1 MDDNL
6 KKKTKTALFW
16 SFADKF
22 GQQLLYLVSGVLLA
36 RMLSSAEY
44 GMMGEL
50 AIFIALSGILL
61 DSGFSSA
68 LIRKK
73 DSTDTDYSTIFFLNV
88 AISVTLYLIL
98 FFCSPVIAEFFG
110 HTKQTGQADFTRVCQ
125 VLFTAI
131 LFNALALI
139 QQTRAFKLLQF
150 TTIARVNNLSL
161 ALSSAIA
168 IGLAYYGFG
177 IWALVAQTVGLSL
190 FRAILFW
197 FYSSWRPRLEFRV
210 SVIREFFG
218 YSSNLFV
225 SGILNNLFNKIYPPI
240 IGKVYGLDSAGFYAQ
255 ADKYQEMASSL
266 IGNIFRSVGFP
277 VLSSVHQDRERLI
290 RVFRKY
296 IRTMSFFIFPVMML
310 MMIVSEPMFVILI
323 KEKWLPAVPLFR
335 LLCISGMF
343 APFIV
348 LYYDLFNS
356 IGRSQLNLQIE
367 IGKKI
372 YLLAGICLLYSQS
385 VLSLTYLWISYT
397 LLSLVVSVLFAHR
410 LIRYSA
416 RLFIADILPY
426 FCIALCTGVVSVVAY
441 RYLDGNAT
449 RFFAVSAIYMTVYLF
464 SCFLF
469 KRETLDEI
477 WQMVQA
483 SRHKPQK

>member
-210 SVIREFFG
+210 SE
-218 YSSNLFV
+218 
-225 SGILNNLFNKIYPPI
+225 
-240 IGKVYGLDSAGFYAQ
+240 
-255 ADKYQEMASSL
+255 
-266 IGNIFRSVGFP
+266 
-277 VLSSVHQDRERLI
+277 
-290 RVFRKY
+290 
-296 IRTMSFFIFPVMML
+296 
-310 MMIVSEPMFVILI
+310 
-323 KEKWLPAVPLFR
+323 
-335 LLCISGMF
+335 
-343 APFIV
+343 
-348 LYYDLFNS
+348 
-356 IGRSQLNLQIE
+356 IGR
-367 IGKKI
+367 
-372 YLLAGICLLYSQS
+372 
-385 VLSLTYLWISYT
+385 
-397 LLSLVVSVLFAHR
+397 AH
-410 LIRYSA
+410 
-416 RLFIADILPY
+416 
-426 FCIALCTGVVSVVAY
+426 V
-441 RYLDGNAT
+441 
-449 RFFAVSAIYMTVYLF
+449 
-464 SCFLF
+464 
-469 KRETLDEI
+469 
-477 WQMVQA
+477 
-483 SRHKPQK
+483 